1 MSADLSVIRGDSVTL
16 TATLVDSLGAAYDL
30 TGADLTFTVD
40 GLFEKS
46 LGAGITVADPLDGV
60 AEIAVDPDDTD
71 GAPNTR
77 YAYRYDLQVTLADAS
92 VKTPLRGLFIV
103 VPDVTT

>member
-1 MSADLSVIRGDSVTL
+1 MSSDLSMIRGDSVTL
-16 TATLVDSLGAAYDL
+16 IATLTDDL
-30 TGADLTFTVD
+30 TGADLTFTVGD
-40 GLFEKS
+40 LFQKS

-60 AEIAVDPDDTD
+60 AVIAVDPDDTD

-77 YAYRYDLQVTLADAS
+77 YAYRYDLQVTYADAS

-103 VPDVTT
+103 IPDVTT

>member
-46 LGAGITVADPLDGV
+46 LGAGITV
-60 AEIAVDPDDTD
+60 VDPDDTD